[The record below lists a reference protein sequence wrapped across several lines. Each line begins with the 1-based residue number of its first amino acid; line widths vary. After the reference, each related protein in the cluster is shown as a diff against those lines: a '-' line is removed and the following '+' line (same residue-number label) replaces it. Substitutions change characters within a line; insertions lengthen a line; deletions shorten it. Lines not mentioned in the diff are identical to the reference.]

1 MLSVFGRYGQRPTVT
16 DFDAKRKIP
25 DESCSTNSQ
34 NSDGE
39 CNEEAYEILLDY
51 EVLNDPGTYYIG
63 ILSETDDIKLKRRRK
78 RSCFTRGR
86 EKRSCIEIKD
96 PPRPANI
103 TVKPVYDPRTDINYS
118 MSVLEEECLFWD
130 TAEERW
136 SSRGC
141 KVNW

>member
-1 MLSVFGRYGQRPTVT
+1 MLSVFVRYGQRPTTT
-16 DFDAKRKIP
+16 DFDSKTNIP
-25 DESCSTNSQ
+25 NESCSMNSQ

-39 CNEEAYEILLDY
+39 CNEEAYEILLDS

-63 ILSETDDIKLKRRRK
+63 ILSETDDIKLKIRQK
-78 RSCFTRGR
+78 RSCFGRGR
-86 EKRSCIEIKD
+86 KKRSCVETKD
-96 PPRPANI
+96 PPRPENI
-103 TVKPVYDPRTDINYS
+103 TVKPVYDPKTDINYS
-118 MSVLEEECLFWD
+118 MTVLEEQCLFWD